1 MAQDNYFNNLWRK
14 QILTELKNWETTVD
28 DLQNLARSLEES
40 LDNKKNELM
49 KLFTDEVEI
58 RKFRIQVCKLK
69 NIEWRIQNLQKI
81 IKLKEYD
88 DLLESIKFIK
98 NLILEAS

>member
-28 DLQNLARSLEES
+28 DLQNLVRSLEES